1 VKLDFEN
8 LASYTTEELE
18 DAQRFL
24 AQELRRRI
32 KEKKDLEELEKL
44 AAKYG
49 YTLTKQ
55 LEET

>member
-44 AAKYG
+44 ATKYG

-55 LEET
+55 LEEK